1 MLASP
6 TGTFHAVPVAMFFGT
21 FAWSFVYASLPF
33 HIQAISTADP
43 AATLR
48 WTGWILGISNLV
60 TVVVGPFWGRWAERS
75 DPRRLYVVVE
85 LLQGLAF
92 FGMALARTLPE
103 LFLARL
109 VLGLMGAAST
119 FAFVMA
125 GRAGDAPTVQRH
137 VAAVQSAMTVGQVI
151 GPLAGAIAAARLGF
165 RPSFVLGGAI
175 LIACSA
181 LVAWTV
187 PRMPPAPVVRGAA
200 RPARPADVA
209 AVACV
214 VLAGNMQVFFLAAIL
229 PQVLPDLD
237 VPAARTLEVGGVL
250 LFVSGVA
257 AALGAV
263 AAPRL
268 VERVAERRLIAA
280 LLIGS
285 SLSLAALALAGSVW
299 LYGAIRFLQVLCI
312 APVFPVVVAGI
323 AHRAGGQ
330 AIGVINSARIGAA
343 FVGPVVATTVLAA
356 APAAVLY
363 VLLAATGL
371 ACVPLAR
378 RRRHPPASA

>member
-6 TGTFHAVPVAMFFGT
+6 AGTFHAVPAAMFFGT
-21 FAWSFVYASLPF
+21 FAWSFVYVSLPF
-33 HIQAISTADP
+33 HIQAISTLDP

-60 TVVVGPFWGRWAERS
+60 TVVTAPLWGRWAERR
-75 DPRRLYVVVE
+75 DPRSLYVAVE
-85 LLQGLAF
+85 ALQGLAF

-125 GRAGDAPTVQRH
+125 GRAGDGPTVRRH

-165 RPSFVLGGAI
+165 RPSFVAGGAI
-175 LIACSA
+175 LIACA
-181 LVAWTV
+181 GLVAWAV
-187 PRMPPAPVVRGAA
+187 PRMPPAPVARDPARRA
-200 RPARPADVA
+200 RPLDVA
-209 AVACV
+209 AVACI
-214 VLAGNMQVFFLAAIL
+214 VLAGNMQIFFLAAVLPQIL
-229 PQVLPDLD
+229 PELD
-237 VPAARTLEVGGVL
+237 VPPSRTLEVGGLL
-250 LFVSGVA
+250 LFVSGA
-257 AALGAV
+257 ATALGAV

-268 VERVAERRLIAA
+268 VEWVAERRLIAA
-280 LLIGS
+280 LLVGS
-285 SLSLAALALAGSVW
+285 SLGLAALGLARSVW
-299 LYGAIRFLQVLCI
+299 LFGALRFLHVLCI

-323 AHRAGGQ
+323 AQRAGGQ

-343 FVGPVVATTVLAA
+343 FLGPVAATTLLAA
-356 APAAVLY
+356 APAVALY
-363 VLLAATGL
+363 GGLAAVGL

-378 RRRHPPASA
+378 RRRAQSR

>member
-6 TGTFHAVPVAMFFGT
+6 AGTFHAVPAAMFFGT

-33 HIQAISTADP
+33 HIQAISTLDP

-60 TVVVGPFWGRWAERS
+60 TVATAPLWGRWAERR
-75 DPRRLYVVVE
+75 DPRSLYVAVE
-85 LLQGLAF
+85 ALQGLAF

-125 GRAGDAPTVQRH
+125 GRAVDGPTVRRH
-137 VAAVQSAMTVGQVI
+137 VAAVQSAMTAGQVI

-175 LIACSA
+175 LIACA
-181 LVAWTV
+181 GLVAWTV
-187 PRMPPAPVVRGAA
+187 PRMPPAPVARDPARRA
-200 RPARPADVA
+200 RPLDVA
-209 AVACV
+209 AVACI
-214 VLAGNMQVFFLAAIL
+214 VLAGNVQIFFLAAVLPQIL
-229 PQVLPDLD
+229 PELD
-237 VPAARTLEVGGVL
+237 VPPSRTLEVGGLL
-250 LFVSGVA
+250 LFVSGA
-257 AALGAV
+257 ATALGAV

-268 VERVAERRLIAA
+268 VEWVAERRLIAA
-280 LLIGS
+280 LLVGS
-285 SLSLAALALAGSVW
+285 SLGLAALGLTRSVW
-299 LYGAIRFLQVLCI
+299 LFGALRFLHVLCI

-323 AHRAGGQ
+323 AQRAGGQ

-343 FVGPVVATTVLAA
+343 FLGPVAATTVLAA

-363 VLLAATGL
+363 AGLAAVGL

-378 RRRHPPASA
+378 RRRAQSR

>member
-6 TGTFHAVPVAMFFGT
+6 AGTFHAVPAAMFFGT
-21 FAWSFVYASLPF
+21 FAWSFVYVSLPF
-33 HIQAISTADP
+33 HIQAISTLDP

-60 TVVVGPFWGRWAERS
+60 TVVTAPLWGRWAERR
-75 DPRRLYVVVE
+75 DPRSLYVVVE
-85 LLQGLAF
+85 ALQGLAF

-125 GRAGDAPTVQRH
+125 GRAGDGPTVRRH

-165 RPSFVLGGAI
+165 RPSFVAGGAI
-175 LIACSA
+175 LIACA
-181 LVAWTV
+181 GLVAWAV
-187 PRMPPAPVVRGAA
+187 PRMPPAPVARNPARRA
-200 RPARPADVA
+200 RPLDVA
-209 AVACV
+209 AVACI
-214 VLAGNMQVFFLAAIL
+214 VLAGNMQIFFLAAVLPQIL
-229 PQVLPDLD
+229 PELD
-237 VPAARTLEVGGVL
+237 VPPSRTLEVGGLL
-250 LFVSGVA
+250 LFVSGA
-257 AALGAV
+257 ATALGAV

-268 VERVAERRLIAA
+268 VEWVAERRLIAA
-280 LLIGS
+280 LLVGS
-285 SLSLAALALAGSVW
+285 SLGLAALGLARSVW
-299 LYGAIRFLQVLCI
+299 LFGALRFLHVLCI

-323 AHRAGGQ
+323 AQRAGGQ
-330 AIGVINSARIGAA
+330 VIGVINSARIGAA
-343 FVGPVVATTVLAA
+343 FLGPVAATTLLAA
-356 APAAVLY
+356 APAAALY
-363 VLLAATGL
+363 AGLAAVGL

-378 RRRHPPASA
+378 RRRAQSR